1 MNLASIAHP
10 EHTQPWSAA
19 GVFTR
24 VVCGVDGS
32 EEAYEAV
39 RQVARLAPGLA
50 QVTVSSIWNTG
61 SPVALGWAP
70 PVSQAPTLT
79 RDRSEAAVA
88 EARALLPD
96 GLAVQTAVIEGP
108 PAPTMVVEARRRDA
122 TLVAVG
128 GNAEGRLSGVLLGSV
143 ATQLLHL
150 SPCPVLVARPQVDPT
165 AVARTIVVAT
175 DGSFEANRAVAVG
188 EALAG
193 RIKAD
198 LEAVVVADDDGDPDP
213 GWIESGLRR
222 PGGRDIRLRRL
233 EGPPVAV
240 LASLRPDLL
249 ILGSRGL
256 RGLRSLGSVSERVA
270 HASDAS
276 VLVVR

>member
-1 MNLASIAHP
+1 MNSASMASP
-10 EHTQPWSAA
+10 NYARPWSPA

-24 VVCGVDGS
+24 VLCGVDGS
-32 EEAYEAV
+32 EGAYEAV
-39 RQVARLAPGLA
+39 RQVARLAPGPA
-50 QVTVSSIWNTG
+50 QVTVASIWNTG

-70 PVSQAPTLT
+70 PISQAPTLT
-79 RDRSEAAVA
+79 LDRSEAAVA

-96 GLAVQTAVIEGP
+96 GLAVETAVIEGP
-108 PAPTMVVEARRRDA
+108 PAPIMVVEARRRDA

-165 AVARTIVVAT
+165 AVPRTIVVAT
-175 DGSFEANRAVAVG
+175 DGSFEANRAIAVG
-188 EALAG
+188 EALAD
-193 RIKAD
+193 RITAD
-198 LEAVVVADDDGDPDP
+198 LEAVVVADDVDPDP
-213 GWIESGLRR
+213 DWIESGLRR

-270 HASDAS
+270 HASAAS